1 MQGIPKSATWLAA
14 VAFWTMLCLADG
26 RAQKGTGT
34 AGAAQAIR
42 IDVEMVSVPVVVT
55 DRLGNHVRDLGKDDF
70 RIFED
75 GVEHEVA
82 GFAAVEEPVSVALA
96 VDTSG
101 STEFQLERIRQEAMR
116 FVRQLRDGEAV
127 AVVSFADDVTLLEP
141 FDIYRKRNPEA
152 LRRLK
157 PGGLSAV
164 YEAVWLS
171 LEQVLRQEYG
181 RKALVLFSDGVDN
194 RSETVTKEE
203 TLDLARRSES
213 PIYCIYFNTS
223 KDRNK
228 RIPPVVD
235 PALPAQ
241 WPPIRLPTGKGKN
254 PEYAAGQEYMSR
266 LAEFSGGV
274 LVDAS
279 RVENLG
285 AAFTRIA
292 RELRS
297 QYSLGYYPKD
307 ARHDGR
313 FRRIEVRATRPGLT
327 ARSRQGY
334 SLSK

>member
-1 MQGIPKSATWLAA
+1 
-14 VAFWTMLCLADG
+14 
-26 RAQKGTGT
+26 
-34 AGAAQAIR
+34 
-42 IDVEMVSVPVVVT
+42 MVSVPVVVT

-75 GVEHEVA
+75 GVAHEVA

-116 FVRQLRDGEAV
+116 FVRQLRDGDAV
-127 AVVSFADDVTLLEP
+127 AIVSFADDVTLLEP

-171 LEQVLRQEYG
+171 MEQVLRQEYG

-194 RSETVTKEE
+194 RSETVTREE
-203 TLDLARRSES
+203 TLDLARQSES
-213 PIYCIYFNTS
+213 PIYCIYFNTN
-223 KDRNK
+223 KDRTK

-241 WPPIRLPTGKGKN
+241 WPPIRLPTGRGKN

-266 LAEFSGGV
+266 LAEYSGGV

-313 FRRIEVRATRPGLT
+313 FRRIEVRVTRPGLT
-327 ARSRQGY
+327 ARSRLGY